1 MSCLLAL
8 ASGLSALTA
17 LCDLALT
24 AHQERAYEG
33 ESLPQEFCDA
43 SDAIASAVGT
53 LTSLTKLELS
63 YLDEVLALGH
73 CYQHLQPLSG
83 LQSLILLTEDFGDI
97 LERGLPGQRPAA
109 SVCTDML
116 QGMPSLTYLSLY
128 CPACGKRVHYSSSDG
143 ASCRHIARNHCE
155 WEC

>member
-1 MSCLLAL
+1 MGMSCLLAL

-33 ESLPQEFCDA
+33 EPLPQEHCDA
-43 SDAIASAVGT
+43 SDAIA
-53 LTSLTKLELS
+53 SLTKLELS

-83 LQSLILLTEDFGDI
+83 LRSLILLTEDFGGI

-109 SVCTDML
+109 SVCADML

-128 CPACGKRVHYSSSDG
+128 CPACGGLVHYSSGDG
-143 ASCRHIARNHCE
+143 ASCRHIACTHCE